1 MWADRQEVP
10 VHADARL
17 PWMRAGARPRLQRRA
32 QHLDESLGTV
42 PWGTGKQPAP
52 LRRGRERL
60 GRGGRYCLVRENT
73 AASHLAE
80 PGTPRFLCGGSV
92 RKMN

>member
-42 PWGTGKQPAP
+42 PWGTRETACSSSEGQGTPGETWP
-52 LRRGRERL
+52 LLPCLRED
-60 GRGGRYCLVRENT
+60 T

-80 PGTPRFLCGGSV
+80 PGTPRFLSGGVSE
-92 RKMN
+92 K